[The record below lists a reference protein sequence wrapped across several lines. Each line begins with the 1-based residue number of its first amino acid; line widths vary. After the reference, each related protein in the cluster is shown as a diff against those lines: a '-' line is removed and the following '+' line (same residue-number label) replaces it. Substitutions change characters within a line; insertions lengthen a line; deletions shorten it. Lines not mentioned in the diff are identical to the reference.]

1 MKIVNIV
8 DIEATPEEVFSWLDD
23 PERAKEWMTGVTRSE
38 FIEKTPEK
46 VGTTFH
52 EYIEKDGRG
61 IEMLDTVTEYVPD
74 ERFAVHLESDINTV
88 DVVFSL
94 ADREGG
100 TRLTQEVDLRL
111 KGALGAMG
119 LFLESSI
126 RKKVQAQAQR
136 EFAGLKQLCEERQA

>member
-1 MKIVNIV
+1 
-8 DIEATPEEVFSWLDD
+8 
-23 PERAKEWMTGVTRSE
+23 
-38 FIEKTPEK
+38 
-46 VGTTFH
+46 
-52 EYIEKDGRG
+52 
-61 IEMLDTVTEYVPD
+61 MLGTVTEYVPN

-100 TRLTQEVDLRL
+100 TRLTQDVDLRL
-111 KGALGAMG
+111 KGALAAMG

-136 EFAGLKQLCEERQA
+136 EFARLKQLCEERQA